1 MRAPSRPAGSA
12 PRPGSRRRRRVD
24 CTPGRT
30 CRSGRHRARGQ
41 GDPRTGRRGG
51 PSAGCPPNGVRPPPP
66 SGRSAGPPGYQ
77 VAECPNLGPV
87 SAERTAASSGVGFR
101 SDRGPVLIGVM
112 LSTAL
117 VAIDATVIAT
127 AVPSVVADLG
137 GFAQFPWLF
146 SVYLLAQAVTV
157 PVYGKLADVFGR
169 KPVMLFGIGLFLLGS
184 VLCGLSW
191 DMTAL
196 IAFRAVQGLG
206 AGAVQPMSMTI
217 VGDLYSLEE
226 RAKVQGYIASVWG
239 ISSVVGPTLGGVF
252 SEYVSWRW
260 IFFVN
265 IPLCLDA
272 AATIGL
278 RFTERV
284 DRRRPRIDYAGAGVL
299 TVALTLLIL
308 GLLEGGQAWAWG
320 SPQGIAVLAAGVA
333 LLAAF
338 VVIERRPAAPVVPLR
353 LFRQRLLVATSLVSA
368 CVGAALLGLTSYVP
382 TFVQDVL
389 GTGPLVAGFAL
400 PALTLGWPISA
411 SQAGRVY
418 LRIGIR
424 STALI
429 GATVVLLGSG
439 LLLLLDGSSSV
450 LLVGG
455 TSFVIGLGMGFTAA
469 PTLIAAQSAVRWQER
484 GVVTGLNMFSRS
496 AGSAIG
502 IAVFGAIVNAPLGGQ
517 GLEGDRVSP
526 AALTTAVHHVFIGT
540 VVLAVAM
547 LAAVL
552 LMPRDRERTPS
563 PAAGDEVTAG

>member
-1 MRAPSRPAGSA
+1 MEQ
-12 PRPGSRRRRRVD
+12 D
-24 CTPGRT
+24 
-30 CRSGRHRARGQ
+30 
-41 GDPRTGRRGG
+41 
-51 PSAGCPPNGVRPPPP
+51 
-66 SGRSAGPPGYQ
+66 
-77 VAECPNLGPV
+77 
-87 SAERTAASSGVGFR
+87 AASSAGVGFR
-101 SDRGPVLIGVM
+101 SERGPVLIGVM

-169 KPVMLFGIGLFLLGS
+169 KPVMLVGIGLFLVGS
-184 VLCGLSW
+184 VLCGLAW
-191 DMTAL
+191 GMGAL

-217 VGDLYSLEE
+217 VGDLYSLQE

-265 IPLCLDA
+265 IPLCLVA

-278 RFTERV
+278 RFSERV
-284 DRRRPRIDYAGAGVL
+284 ERRRPRIDYAGAGVL
-299 TVALTLLIL
+299 TVALTLLVL

-320 SPQGIAVLAAGVA
+320 SPQGIAVLASGAA
-333 LLAAF
+333 LLGVF
-338 VVIERRPAAPVVPLR
+338 VVIERRAADPVVPLR
-353 LFRQRLLVATSLVSA
+353 LLRQRLLVATSLVSA

-382 TFVQDVL
+382 TFVQEVL

-400 PALTLGWPISA
+400 AALTLGWPISA

-429 GATVVLLGSG
+429 GATVVLGGSA

-496 AGSAIG
+496 AGSAVG
-502 IAVFGAIVNAPLGGQ
+502 IAVFGAVVNATLDGR
-517 GLEGDRVSP
+517 GLETDRVAP
-526 AALTTAVHHVFIGT
+526 EQLTTAVHHVFIGT
-540 VVLAVAM
+540 VVLAGAM

-552 LMPRDRERTPS
+552 LMPRDRRRTQT
-563 PAAGDEVTAG
+563 AEVEAVEATAG

>member
-1 MRAPSRPAGSA
+1 
-12 PRPGSRRRRRVD
+12 
-24 CTPGRT
+24 
-30 CRSGRHRARGQ
+30 
-41 GDPRTGRRGG
+41 
-51 PSAGCPPNGVRPPPP
+51 
-66 SGRSAGPPGYQ
+66 
-77 VAECPNLGPV
+77 
-87 SAERTAASSGVGFR
+87 
-101 SDRGPVLIGVM
+101 VLIGVM

-127 AVPSVVADLG
+127 AVPSIVANLG
-137 GFAQFPWLF
+137 GFAEFPWLF

-169 KPVMLFGIGLFLLGS
+169 KPVMLFGIGLFLVGS
-184 VLCGLSW
+184 VLCGGAWS
-191 DMTAL
+191 MTAL

-206 AGAVQPMSMTI
+206 AGAVQPMAMTI
-217 VGDLYSLEE
+217 VGDLYSLQE

-239 ISSVVGPTLGGVF
+239 VSSVVGPTLGGVF

-265 IPLCLDA
+265 IPLCLVA
-272 AATIGL
+272 AAMIGL

-284 DRRRPRIDYAGAGVL
+284 ERRRPQIDYAGAGVL
-299 TVALTLLIL
+299 TVALTLVIL
-308 GLLEGGQAWAWG
+308 GLLEGGQAWGWA
-320 SPQGIAVLAAGVA
+320 SPQGIAVLGGGAV
-333 LLAAF
+333 LLAVF
-338 VVIERRPAAPVVPLR
+338 VVIERRAADPVVPLR
-353 LFRQRLLVATSLVSA
+353 LLRQRLLVATSLVSA

-400 PALTLGWPISA
+400 AALTLGWPLSA

-424 STALI
+424 STAAI
-429 GATVVLLGSG
+429 GATVVVLGSA
-439 LLLLLDGSSSV
+439 LLLLLDESSSV

-496 AGSAIG
+496 AGSAVG
-502 IAVFGAIVNAPLGGQ
+502 IAIFGAVVNATLGGH
-517 GLEGDRVSP
+517 GVESDRVAP
-526 AALTTAVHHVFIGT
+526 AALTAAVHAVFVGT
-540 VVLAVAM
+540 VVLSGAM

-552 LMPRDRERTPS
+552 LMPRGRAETRTPAQES
-563 PAAGDEVTAG
+563 PDEVAAG